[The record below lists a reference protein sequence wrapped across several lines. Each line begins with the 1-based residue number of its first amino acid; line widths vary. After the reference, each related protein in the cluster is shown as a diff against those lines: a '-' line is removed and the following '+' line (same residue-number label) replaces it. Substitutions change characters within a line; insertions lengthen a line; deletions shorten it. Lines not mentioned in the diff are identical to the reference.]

1 MLVLLIIRLQTQAS
15 INLAERLVFID
26 MLDSAE
32 TVLKIFYHS
41 FDANPKDST
50 LLVKYHLTYGSLNRA
65 KTQIKEAGDQYN
77 SARKLAQQ
85 IGDTKNAALALLRLG
100 AIYQLQSMDT
110 IALEYYQ
117 QALAAYKQL
126 NSKNGMSSNYA
137 NISSIY
143 SHFNNFKLADQYLDS
158 TLQIEQAQG
167 NTEALI
173 RNYGNAIINAVDG
186 SKDFERAEHYMD
198 KLAEVV
204 PKTTSPRM
212 KGFAQNVRA
221 TYFIGKH
228 DYPAAHE
235 AAIDA
240 YRIGKEAEIKSVFAN
255 AFQNLV
261 EASEGAKDFEAA
273 YKYQKEWNAFKDSIN
288 QVEQENAI
296 VELKTQYETEK
307 KVAENLRLH
316 EENAQQ
322 ATLNRVLGTGGSTL
336 VLLLGALGFLYYRQN
351 KQKSII
357 ERQAAELRKLND
369 VKSEFFAN
377 ISNELR
383 TPLTLVKGN
392 IENALGGSVLPVDTE
407 QKIKNA
413 RRSLGQLTAMI
424 DDLLDLSKLEL
435 GRYELK
441 KQLTPLNK
449 LVPRVVSA
457 FQSMSDE
464 KNVTIKFEDL
474 TSGDC
479 HVKLDLRQ
487 FEKVVNNLIYN
498 AFKFSKAGTSILIK
512 LEVVDQ
518 FARLSV
524 ADQGIG
530 IPEKDMP
537 RIFDR
542 FFQASNRADQPGSG
556 LGLSIAKE
564 ITEMHGGSIT
574 VNSIAGVGSE
584 FTVALPIQAPAI
596 EELTHQSS
604 LIEEVV
610 GEKLRNFST
619 KKPLALLVEDNAQ
632 MQEYVHEILG
642 KYFTVLTKPN
652 GKEALEWLRGNTPAL
667 IISDVMMPEM
677 DGFTLLE
684 NLKQSVNHSHIPVIL
699 LTARAGHD
707 DRLRALRLGVD
718 DYVTKPFDQ
727 DELLVKAVNM
737 VNNLQQR
744 LKWDKELGHD
754 AEQEMALANGDDDK
768 VIETLEAFVLR
779 RISDQK
785 IAVSELAEA
794 VAMSERQLYRKLS
807 SINGMSPGE
816 LTMEVRL
823 QHARKLLLSGRIV
836 KLSQLAME
844 VGIGTPAYLSK
855 MFYERFGKR
864 PMDIV

>member
-1 MLVLLIIRLQTQAS
+1 
-15 INLAERLVFID
+15 
-26 MLDSAE
+26 
-32 TVLKIFYHS
+32 
-41 FDANPKDST
+41 
-50 LLVKYHLTYGSLNRA
+50 
-65 KTQIKEAGDQYN
+65 
-77 SARKLAQQ
+77 
-85 IGDTKNAALALLRLG
+85 
-100 AIYQLQSMDT
+100 
-110 IALEYYQ
+110 
-117 QALAAYKQL
+117 
-126 NSKNGMSSNYA
+126 
-137 NISSIY
+137 
-143 SHFNNFKLADQYLDS
+143 
-158 TLQIEQAQG
+158 
-167 NTEALI
+167 
-173 RNYGNAIINAVDG
+173 
-186 SKDFERAEHYMD
+186 
-198 KLAEVV
+198 
-204 PKTTSPRM
+204 
-212 KGFAQNVRA
+212 
-221 TYFIGKH
+221 
-228 DYPAAHE
+228 
-235 AAIDA
+235 
-240 YRIGKEAEIKSVFAN
+240 
-255 AFQNLV
+255 
-261 EASEGAKDFEAA
+261 
-273 YKYQKEWNAFKDSIN
+273 
-288 QVEQENAI
+288 
-296 VELKTQYETEK
+296 
-307 KVAENLRLH
+307 
-316 EENAQQ
+316 
-322 ATLNRVLGTGGSTL
+322 
-336 VLLLGALGFLYYRQN
+336 
-351 KQKSII
+351 
-357 ERQAAELRKLND
+357 
-369 VKSEFFAN
+369 
-377 ISNELR
+377 
-383 TPLTLVKGN
+383 
-392 IENALGGSVLPVDTE
+392 
-407 QKIKNA
+407 
-413 RRSLGQLTAMI
+413 
-424 DDLLDLSKLEL
+424 
-435 GRYELK
+435 
-441 KQLTPLNK
+441 
-449 LVPRVVSA
+449 
-457 FQSMSDE
+457 
-464 KNVTIKFEDL
+464 
-474 TSGDC
+474 
-479 HVKLDLRQ
+479 
-487 FEKVVNNLIYN
+487 
-498 AFKFSKAGTSILIK
+498 
-512 LEVVDQ
+512 
-518 FARLSV
+518 
-524 ADQGIG
+524 
-530 IPEKDMP
+530 MP